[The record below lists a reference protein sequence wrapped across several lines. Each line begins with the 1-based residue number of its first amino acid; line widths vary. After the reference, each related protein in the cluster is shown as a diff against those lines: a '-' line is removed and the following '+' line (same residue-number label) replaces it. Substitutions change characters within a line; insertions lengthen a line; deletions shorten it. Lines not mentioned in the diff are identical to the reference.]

1 MQIASYYGWPVSTTH
16 CIVGAMVGFGLV
28 YGGSGAVFWGSL
40 ARVISS
46 WIFSP
51 LVGAAVSF
59 LVYKCIRRVISST
72 QHLFLLICTLFLT
85 HSTSNFFSRS
95 VCV

>member
-1 MQIASYYGWPVSTTH
+1 MQFASYYGWPVSTTH

-28 YGGSGAVFWGSL
+28 YGGAGAVFWGSL

-51 LVGAAVSF
+51 LLGAAVSF
-59 LVYKCIRRVISST
+59 IVYKCIRRVSSLM
-72 QHLFLLICTLFLT
+72 QHLFLLDAYSVLT
-85 HSTSNFFSRS
+85 SWFNKMKKS
-95 VCV
+95 C